1 MQKGTKQM
9 FSHLDQTSLFN
20 KGFYCIAKKRT
31 LTCRI
36 NVGNLFVGQTAKRY
50 ESLILYS
57 GTSAR
62 TKRVQWSPI
71 PKRGFTFCLVT
82 FLVPLQEQPPPP
94 PSTPIGQIFDGEL
107 MQHLEIC
114 LCTDYL
120 PGNLFSFQLS
130 FY

>member
-9 FSHLDQTSLFN
+9 FSHLHQTSLFN

-36 NVGNLFVGQTAKRY
+36 NVGNLFVGQKAKRY
-50 ESLILYS
+50 ESLNLYS

-94 PSTPIGQIFDGEL
+94 PPPQPRLVRF
-107 MQHLEIC
+107 
-114 LCTDYL
+114 
-120 PGNLFSFQLS
+120 LS
-130 FY
+130 VNSCSIWKFVCVQTTCRETFFHFT